1 MTSYKSHLSDIESR
15 DINAL
20 KKKVIE
26 LKRMKDELIG
36 DLERE
41 YNKERD
47 FINERET
54 NMLYE
59 EHDLVRL
66 RQQIEA
72 QDEEL

>member
-1 MTSYKSHLSDIESR
+1 M
-15 DINAL
+15 
-20 KKKVIE
+20 KK
-26 LKRMKDELIG
+26 MKDELIN

-72 QDEEL
+72 